1 MEDEILNYIKNE
13 FGNNN
18 TNKIRTSH
26 YSYCLFPEEN
36 CTCNELNDIDNNTSL
51 ISGGYIDSF
60 SMVAVL
66 VYMENRFDVK
76 IPDRETIPEN
86 FDTVNKMVELIK
98 RFKK

>member
-1 MEDEILNYIKNE
+1 MEDEILNYIKKE

-18 TNKIRTSH
+18 TGKIRTSH

-36 CTCNELNDIDNNTSL
+36 YTCNDLNNIDNNTSL

-66 VYMENRFDVK
+66 VYMKNRFNVK
-76 IPDRETIPEN
+76 ISDRDAIPEN
-86 FDTVNKMVELIK
+86 FDTVNKMAELIK